1 MVLDHW
7 LGPFACR
14 LPSTRVIDLLQAAY
28 LLLSDW
34 ASGLAPQAFDQQL
47 VQRAFGHRERVCA
60 SVCQSLALRRDR
72 RVSAAAGGGRP
83 LRLLQP
89 RFRHGA
95 ADIRPV
101 AAVRGDG
108 QCGAVVSRSA
118 HAGGAPL

>member
-14 LPSTRVIDLLQAAY
+14 LPSTRVIDLLQAAH

-60 SVCQSLALRRDR
+60 SVCQPMALRCDR
-72 RVSAAAGGGRP
+72 RVNAAAGGGRP
-83 LRLLQP
+83 LRLPQL
-89 RFRHGA
+89 RLRLGA

-108 QCGAVVSRSA
+108 QSGAVISRSA
-118 HAGGAPL
+118 QTGGVPL